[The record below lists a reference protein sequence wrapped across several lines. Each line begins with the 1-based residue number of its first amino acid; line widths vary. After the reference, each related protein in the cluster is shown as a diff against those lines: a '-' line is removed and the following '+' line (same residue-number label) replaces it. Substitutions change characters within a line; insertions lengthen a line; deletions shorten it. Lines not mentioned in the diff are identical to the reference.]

1 MMLGTGRKRVL
12 KCILAING
20 EVNLI
25 NYGGVNL
32 IFSGLFLKMS
42 LYYGQFIKIV
52 WFNGLFT
59 YLN

>member
-12 KCILAING
+12 KFILAING

-52 WFNGLFT
+52 WFNG
-59 YLN
+59 